1 MRVNSAKVAMEL
13 EITALWNLS
22 ATGHAAGGEFGYGF
36 EVSVGCKSDTSVT
49 CCAEFDERELC
60 H

>member
-1 MRVNSAKVAMEL
+1 MRVNSAEVSMEL
-13 EITALWNLS
+13 EITALWNRS
-22 ATGHAAGGEFGYGF
+22 ATAHAASGKFGYGF

-49 CCAEFDERELC
+49 CCAEFDVRELC

>member
-1 MRVNSAKVAMEL
+1 MEL

-22 ATGHAAGGEFGYGF
+22 ATGHAAGGKFGYGF